1 MSESRSLLSMIEE
14 RIAAGNYHLP
24 TRTRVATELHELAGD
39 PDFAMERV
47 INLISGDAALT
58 GEVLR
63 VANSALYSGL
73 SKVATVQGAIVRLG
87 AKHVFRLAMQVCEK
101 DLYRVR
107 SPELNSLMDPLWQHT
122 MGVAHGSAWLAQ
134 KLGYRDLEQTAFV
147 GGLMHDVGKLLL
159 VKVVDDVFSA
169 PDAPGGLTD
178 RLVREI
184 FESAHTTRGY
194 ELAQE
199 WGLPEEYGRI
209 IRDHHQEDL
218 SQSGTLMNLVSLA
231 NKACRRL
238 GIGIDSEPSLILT
251 VTDEAQTLGAGDIA
265 LAELLVALEDLQQEA
280 MQSAATA
287 PVVR

>member
-1 MSESRSLLSMIEE
+1 MNDGRSLLSMIEE
-14 RIAAGNYHLP
+14 RIAAGDYHLP
-24 TRTRVATELHELAGD
+24 TRTRVATELHTLAGN
-39 PDFAMERV
+39 PDFEIEHV
-47 INLISGDAALT
+47 INLITNDAALT

-73 SKVATVQGAIVRLG
+73 SKVATVRNAIVRLG
-87 AKHVFRLAMQVCEK
+87 SKQVFRLAMQTCEK
-101 DLYRVR
+101 DQYRAR
-107 SPELNSLMDPLWQHT
+107 SPELNELMEPLWQHT
-122 MGVAHGSAWLAQ
+122 VGVAHGAAWLAQ

-159 VKVVDDVFSA
+159 VKVIDDVFSA
-169 PDAPGGLTD
+169 PDAPGGLTG

-184 FESAHTTRGY
+184 LESAHTTRGF

-218 SQSGTLMNLVSLA
+218 SQSGTLINLVSLA
-231 NKACRRL
+231 NKACLRL
-238 GIGIDSEPSLILT
+238 GIGIDCESSLILA

-265 LAELLVALEDLQQEA
+265 LAQLLVALEDLQQENHG
-280 MQSAATA
+280 SAVT
-287 PVVR
+287 